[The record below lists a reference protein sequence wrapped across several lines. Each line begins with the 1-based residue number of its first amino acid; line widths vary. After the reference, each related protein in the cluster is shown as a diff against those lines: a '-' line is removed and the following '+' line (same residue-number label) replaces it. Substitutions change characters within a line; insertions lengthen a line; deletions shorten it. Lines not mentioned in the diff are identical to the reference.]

1 MSTSAGHVKLHR
13 KLLIHPLTLQLPAA
27 WFRIWIVILLR
38 ASWKGSKWFDGTQQV
53 DVPAGSFVTSLKNLA
68 KASGATIRQVR
79 SALDHFE
86 MTQMVTKSVTYH
98 HTRINVVN
106 WALYQDQRESEGKA
120 EGTIEGISMASRGH
134 FDGNSIR
141 NTRRELSS
149 TGVEEPIP
157 ANAKMPDWGV

>member
-1 MSTSAGHVKLHR
+1 MSMAGHVKLHR
-13 KLLIHPLTLQLPAA
+13 SLLVHPLTLQLPAA
-27 WFRIWIVILLR
+27 WFRIWVVILLR
-38 ASWKGSKWFDGTQQV
+38 ASWKGSKWWDGAQQV
-53 DVPAGSFVTSLKNLA
+53 DVPAGSFITSLKNLG

-98 HTRINVVN
+98 HTKITIVN

-120 EGTIEGISMASRGH
+120 EGTIEGISMSSRGH
-134 FDGNSIR
+134 LDGNSRRSIR
-141 NTRRELSS
+141 TEVSP
-149 TGVEEPIP
+149 TGVEERIP